1 MKLVVLDGYAMN
13 PGDMSWD
20 ILGAF
25 GEITVYDRTTKDQTV
40 NRIQDA
46 DAVFTNK
53 TPLSREILMKARKLK
68 YIGVL
73 ATGYNVVD
81 VEAAME
87 KRITVTNVPGYST
100 DAVSQMVMALL
111 LELCHH
117 AGNHSLEVKGGA
129 WSKSKDFTFW
139 SYPLVELNEKTMGI
153 IGFGQIGRSVAKLA
167 SAFGMKILYFS
178 RNKKDYAM
186 ESGAEYSDID
196 TLLRRSDVVSLNC
209 PLTDETRNL
218 INIDT
223 LLKMKKTAFLIN
235 TSRGPVV
242 NEADLADVLNSGGI
256 AGAGLDVLSRE
267 PARVDNPLLKAKNCI
282 ITPHI
287 AWATQEARQR
297 LMNITIGNFKAYV
310 EGNPVNTVR

>member
-13 PGDMSWD
+13 PGDMSWNRLD
-20 ILGAF
+20 AF
-25 GEITVYDRTTKDQTV
+25 GEITVYDRTPKDQTI

-46 DAVFTNK
+46 DVVFTNK
-53 TPLSREILMKARKLK
+53 TPLRRDILMNANKLK

-81 VEAAME
+81 VDAAME
-87 KRITVTNVPGYST
+87 KGITVTNVPGYST
-100 DAVSQMVMALL
+100 DAVSQMVMALI
-111 LELCHH
+111 LELCHR
-117 AGNHSLEVKGGA
+117 AGDHSCEVKGGA
-129 WSKSKDFTFW
+129 WSKSKDFAYW
-139 SYPLVELNEKTMGI
+139 SYPLVELKGKTMGI
-153 IGFGQIGRSVAKLA
+153 IGFGQIGKSVAKLA

-196 TLLRRSDVVSLNC
+196 TLLRHSDVVSLNC

-218 INIDT
+218 INLDT
-223 LLKMKKTAFLIN
+223 LSKMKKTAFLIN

-242 NEADLADVLNSGGI
+242 NEADLADTLNSGGI

-267 PARVDNPLLKAKNCI
+267 PAREDNPLLKAKNCI

-287 AWATQEARQR
+287 AWATKEARQR
-297 LMNITIGNFKAYV
+297 LMDIAIGNFEAYV

>member
-53 TPLSREILMKARKLK
+53 TLLSREILMKARKLK